1 MIRTLPSKWGP
12 VALVCRK
19 CGKKLGGG
27 FGRKGRQDLVD
38 AVKRHLKESGN
49 RRALRV
55 VETGCLGLCPK
66 GAVAVALSD
75 RVLLVGAGT
84 EPEEVVRGCVPVR
97 SGITV
102 PS

>member
-27 FGRKGRQDLVD
+27 FGRKGRDDLLDVL
-38 AVKRHLKESGN
+38 KRHLKHTEQ
-49 RRALRV
+49 RRALRL

-66 GAVAVALSD
+66 NAVAVALSD
-75 RVLLVGAGT
+75 RVLLVSAGT
-84 EPEEVVRGCVPVR
+84 APEEVLGGCARAP